1 MENRSLSVVA
11 LLSGL
16 LLMPLP
22 ALADNGSD
30 AQQMADWAQRL
41 YVPLLDWAKSHVTPH
56 AY

>member
-30 AQQMADWAQRL
+30 AQQMADWAQRPAL
-41 YVPLLDWAKSHVTPH
+41 ADH
-56 AY
+56 AAAITARFGSL